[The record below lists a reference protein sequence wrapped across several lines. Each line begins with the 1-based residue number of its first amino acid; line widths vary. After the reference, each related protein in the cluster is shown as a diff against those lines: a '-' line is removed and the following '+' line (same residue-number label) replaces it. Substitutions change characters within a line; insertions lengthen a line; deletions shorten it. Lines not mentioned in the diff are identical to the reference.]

1 MFKKLSWGHGVVIA
15 LGSFIA
21 FILYLILI
29 FPMGKQNAEMISSN
43 YYEEE
48 LVYQDVIDAKKRAM
62 DLEVHPVYSQDKN
75 GIKLH
80 FPTERKVDK
89 KEIDFVLFRT
99 DDSTLDLKKVEI
111 LDGTNS
117 LLIPAR
123 VLVPGSY
130 TLKTKWKENNQLY
143 QIDYDVL
150 WK

>member
-1 MFKKLSWGHGVVIA
+1 MKKLSWGHGVVIA
-15 LGSFIA
+15 LGSFIV
-21 FILYLILI
+21 FILYLILV
-29 FPMGKQNAEMISSN
+29 FPIGKQNAEMISDN

-48 LVYQDVIDAKKRAM
+48 LVYQDVIDAKKNAQH
-62 DLEVHPVYSQDKN
+62 LEIKPIYSQDKN

-80 FPTERKVDK
+80 FPSERK
-89 KEIDFVLFRT
+89 IDNKQIDIVLFRT
-99 DDSTLDLKKVEI
+99 DDSNLDIHKLER

-117 LLIPAR
+117 MLIPAK

-130 TLKTKWKENNQLY
+130 TLKTKWKENNQSY

>member
-1 MFKKLSWGHGVVIA
+1 
-15 LGSFIA
+15 
-21 FILYLILI
+21 
-29 FPMGKQNAEMISSN
+29 MGKQNAEMISSN

-62 DLEVHPVYSQDKN
+62 ELEAHPVYSQDKD

-80 FPTERKVDK
+80 FPAERKVHK
-89 KEIDFVLFRT
+89 KEVDFVLFRT
-99 DDSTLDLKKVEI
+99 DDSNLDIKKVEY

-117 LLIPAR
+117 LLIPAK

>member
-1 MFKKLSWGHGVVIA
+1 MFKKLSWGHAVVIA

-29 FPMGKQNAEMISSN
+29 FPMGKQNAEMISNN

-62 DLEVHPVYSQDKN
+62 ELEVHPVYSQDKN

-80 FPTERKVDK
+80 FPEDRKVDK

-99 DDSTLDLKKVEI
+99 DDSTLDLKKVEF
-111 LDGTNS
+111 
-117 LLIPAR
+117 
-123 VLVPGSY
+123 LVHY
-130 TLKTKWKENNQLY
+130 NK
-143 QIDYDVL
+143 
-150 WK
+150 